1 MNVQGQ
7 RSERQTSSGLR
18 FRLSDIETFR
28 LSTMNTTEHKELLK
42 KVRRI
47 EITTRHAVNDVFAGR
62 YHSVFKGRGM
72 EFDEVR
78 EYFPGDDIRSIDW
91 NVTARTG
98 TPHIKKF
105 VEEREMT
112 VMLLVD
118 ISGSNDFGSTAQL
131 KRDLAAEVA
140 AMLAFSATRNND
152 RIGLILFSD
161 RVEKYIP
168 PRKGTAA
175 HVLRL
180 IREVLYHEPQSRQT
194 DVQPALDF
202 LNHIASRKAVT
213 FLISDF
219 LFPSGCDRS
228 LKITARRHDLI
239 AVAIAD
245 RRERAWPKAGLVE
258 WQDPESGE
266 RVLVDTSNASVRR
279 TLLLEQEKRSQTLR
293 TALNR
298 ARIDIIE
305 LFTGE
310 PYDRAFMKFFRQR
323 SRRR

>member
-1 MNVQGQ
+1 MNG
-7 RSERQTSSGLR
+7 
-18 FRLSDIETFR
+18 
-28 LSTMNTTEHKELLK
+28 HKELLK

-47 EITTRHAVNDVFAGR
+47 EIKTRHAVNDVFAGR

-78 EYFPGDDIRSIDW
+78 EYVPGDDIRAIDW

-98 TPHIKKF
+98 VPHIKKF

-118 ISGSNDFGSTAQL
+118 ISGSNDFGSTGQL

-161 RVEKYIP
+161 RVEKYVP

-180 IREVLYHEPQSRQT
+180 IREVLYHEPQSRLT
-194 DVQPALDF
+194 DARPALNF
-202 LNHIASRKAVT
+202 LNHTTHRKAVT

-219 LFPSGCDRS
+219 LFPESCEKP

-245 RRERAWPKAGLVE
+245 RHERAWPKAGIIE
-258 WQDPESGE
+258 WQDPESGR
-266 RVLVDTSNASVRR
+266 RVLVDTSSASVRR
-279 TLLLEQEKRSQTLR
+279 ALLVEQEERSETLHR
-293 TALNR
+293 LLRR
-298 ARIDIIE
+298 AGIDTIE
-305 LFTGE
+305 LFAGE
-310 PYDRAFMKFFRQR
+310 PYDKAFMKFFRQR